1 MSPTGKAVNGETR
14 RPRVPR
20 ATWLALAL
28 VAAVWASAFFG
39 AEARLRRATLRLV
52 RQTEKGQAESPVALG
67 LSAHRFGERLAADAV
82 LEVDGWGPIATG
94 RTDVVQFYATVRQTL
109 DEIALADPKI
119 ASQVVRRGEIE
130 IRVAARYRLSGYG
143 EVHAGA
149 GRAALRWLKGDD
161 GWRIQRAFLVPDPAD
176 AARGSWP

>member
-1 MSPTGKAVNGETR
+1 MRQSGNPAGADAR

-20 ATWLALAL
+20 AAWLALAL
-28 VAAVWASAFFG
+28 VAAVWASAYFG

-52 RQTEKGQAESPVALG
+52 RLVAKEQAESPVVLG
-67 LSAHRFGERLAADAV
+67 LSAHRFGERLATNAV
-82 LEVDGWGPIATG
+82 LEIEGWGAIATG
-94 RTDVVQFYATVRQTL
+94 RTGIVQFYANVRNAL
-109 DEIALADPKI
+109 DEISFGEPQL

-130 IRVAARYRLSGYG
+130 IRVAARYRLAGYG
-143 EVHAGA
+143 DVHAGD

-176 AARGSWP
+176 ALRRSWP

>member
-1 MSPTGKAVNGETR
+1 MSPTGKTASGESR
-14 RPRVPR
+14 RPRVPH
-20 ATWLALAL
+20 AAWLALAL
-28 VAAVWASAFFG
+28 VAAVWASAYFG

-52 RQTEKGQAESPVALG
+52 RQTEKAQAESPVALG
-67 LSAHRFGERLAADAV
+67 LSAHRFGERLATNAV

-94 RTDVVQFYATVRQTL
+94 RTGIVQFYANVRNAL
-109 DEIALADPKI
+109 DEIALAYPKI

-130 IRVAARYRLSGYG
+130 IRVAARYRLAGYG
-143 EVHAGA
+143 EVHAGD